1 MKKNE
6 NFKGWENWKAV
17 NKKGMDCEISLERK
31 GNRVVLKTENLG
43 IHIENTTI
51 IKDEVHKVYVA
62 LTGDQVALTDI
73 RINKS

>member
-1 MKKNE
+1 MVRMSMR
-6 NFKGWENWKAV
+6 KAV

-31 GNRVVLKTENLG
+31 RNRVVLKTENLG